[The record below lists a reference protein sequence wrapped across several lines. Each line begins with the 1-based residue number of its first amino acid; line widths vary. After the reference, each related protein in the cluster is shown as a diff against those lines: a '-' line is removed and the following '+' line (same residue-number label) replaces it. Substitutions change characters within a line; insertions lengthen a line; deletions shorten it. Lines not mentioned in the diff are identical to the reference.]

1 MSNMHTRPEIGEYDP
16 YYSSYVNLVQDGEI
30 VEILYEQIKETSN
43 LLKDITDQQALF
55 RYAPNKWSLKE
66 VIGHMADTE
75 RIMSYR
81 LLCIARGETVS
92 LPGYDDMGYV
102 QNATFNSESIQDLL
116 DNFTAVRCST
126 VHLVK
131 SMDQDVWIRRGS
143 ANGSEVT
150 VRAIVSIIA
159 GHELH
164 HRQIIK
170 KRYLNSEE
178 TN

>member
-1 MSNMHTRPEIGEYDP
+1 MHTRPEVGEFNP

-30 VEILYEQIKETSN
+30 VEILNEQIKETFL
-43 LLKDITDQQALF
+43 LLKDITDQQAHF
-55 RYAPNKWSLKE
+55 RYASNKWSLKE
-66 VIGHMADTE
+66 VIGHIADTE

-92 LPGYDDMGYV
+92 LPGYDDMEYV
-102 QNATFNSESIQDLL
+102 QNASFNRQSIQDLL
-116 DNFTAVRCST
+116 DNFTAVRHST
-126 VHLVK
+126 LHLVK
-131 SMDQDVWIRRGS
+131 SMEQDAWIRRGS

-164 HRQIIK
+164 HLQIIK
-170 KRYLNSEE
+170 ERYFLSDDFPDK
-178 TN
+178 